1 MMIKVLGFDNIK
13 FVISLE
19 FTSGTLHIHYSI
31 FAIIMCYFIKMMKQ
45 LEIFKVSW

>member
-13 FVISLE
+13 FVISGIDIGYITYRLLDICHHHVL
-19 FTSGTLHIHYSI
+19 FYI
-31 FAIIMCYFIKMMKQ
+31 MMKQ